1 MFELL
6 LIRSR
11 AFLSTEDTDEGTKPS
26 WMTKAVIKQLRSRDQ
41 LLKVAKRSGD
51 RASSG
56 GVNRGM

>member
-1 MFELL
+1 MFQLL

-11 AFLSTEDTDEGTKPS
+11 AFLSTDEGTKPS
-26 WMTKAVIKQLRSRDQ
+26 WMTKAVIKQLHSRDH

-51 RASSG
+51 RAPSG